1 MSLGSVG
8 RIRHI
13 SAWSRLA
20 TSISL
25 LPGSGQWPMYT
36 ASLSLN
42 LVMKSAS
49 SAPSST
55 RATSDSRTIAP
66 LRSATTRFLNSSG
79 AQIGV
84 GKQVDLHQ
92 VALGLPHGGEV
103 VVALQRRVHVAG
115 REI

>member
-1 MSLGSVG
+1 MSMSLGSVG
-8 RIRHI
+8 RIRAI

-25 LPGSGQWPMYT
+25 LPGSGQTPMYT

-66 LRSATTRFLNSSG
+66 LRTPEEFKNLVVAERNGAIVRLSDDRPVALGHDQVLELLGR

-84 GKQVDLHQ
+84 
-92 VALGLPHGGEV
+92 
-103 VVALQRRVHVAG
+103 
-115 REI
+115 